1 MTRRLRGD
9 RGSAG
14 SLTLVLLVPV
24 FCVLATMAVQ
34 AAMWGH
40 TRSQARAVAHAT
52 AVMTARGEVLADSAV
67 VAARASLDSI
77 EGLDVDEVTISF
89 VDGAVVAVVAGRA
102 PGLIHGLASSIRV
115 VESSPLEGWRP

>member
-9 RGSAG
+9 GGAAG

-40 TRSQARAVAHAT
+40 ARSQVRAVAHAT
-52 AVMTARGEVLADSAV
+52 SVMTARGDVLADSAAV
-67 VAARASLDSI
+67 SARSSLASI
-77 EGLDVDEVTISF
+77 EGLDVEEVTITT
-89 VDGAVVAVVAGRA
+89 VDGAVVTVVAGHV
-102 PGLIHGLASSIRV
+102 PGLIRGLASSIRV
-115 VESSPLEGWRP
+115 VESSPLEGWRS